1 MDFTKP
7 KHGKSARL
15 KVNKPRP
22 HQECELDEEEKQ
34 RFLQELRRICP
45 SAGCLTKGDS
55 DTDSASEDE
64 NLPPVSTMQCNC

>member
-55 DTDSASEDE
+55 DTGQRFRRRKPST
-64 NLPPVSTMQCNC
+64 VSTMQCNC